1 MLIGAGKLAGR
12 MFRFRSI
19 EITAK
24 EENLYE
30 LWHIRMGH
38 PYAKVVKFFLSVS
51 SSVSLSVLDKACALF
66 LHTKQTRGCFLI
78 STNKTSK
85 IFELFIVDLWGLY
98 GIPSH
103 FGNRNVRP

>member
-1 MLIGAGKLAGR
+1 MSCGILGWVIPMRK
-12 MFRFRSI
+12 F
-19 EITAK
+19 
-24 EENLYE
+24 
-30 LWHIRMGH
+30 
-38 PYAKVVKFFLSVS
+38 VKYFLSVS
-51 SSVSLSVLDKACALF
+51 SSVSLSVLDKACDLF